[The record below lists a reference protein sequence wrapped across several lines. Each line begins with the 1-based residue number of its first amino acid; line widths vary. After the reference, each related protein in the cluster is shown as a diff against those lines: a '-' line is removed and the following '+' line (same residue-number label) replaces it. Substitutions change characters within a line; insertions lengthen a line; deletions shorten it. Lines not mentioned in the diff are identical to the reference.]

1 MEYLSNAVEWT
12 RRKESEMAV
21 DEKESKI
28 SANATSWDNMAAGA
42 DNWNSRMIANGG
54 RLFCPMCAKVGTPWS
69 AFNGK
74 FAST

>member
-1 MEYLSNAVEWT
+1 
-12 RRKESEMAV
+12 MAV
-21 DEKESKI
+21 GEKEGEM
-28 SANATSWDNMAAGA
+28 SANATSWSNIAAGA

-54 RLFCPMCAKVGTPWS
+54 RSFWPMCVKVGAPWS